1 MVVFPIDKNR
11 LTCGRVQDNS
21 LSTPLVIHSLFLK
34 NNRLIKVAESISLLP
49 SFEEQANKEQHRLTT
64 LQNRPPR

>member
-1 MVVFPIDKNR
+1 MVVFPIDNDG

-21 LSTPLVIHSLFLK
+21 LNTPLVIHSLFLK

-49 SFEEQANKEQHRLTT
+49 SFEEQANKEQQRLPT